1 MLAFTINS
9 KPETS
14 RAVSESSPL
23 AGETELGT
31 VQKAEK
37 RQPAGAPVITIYRH
51 MLGRLIVTTAAIMS
65 VIVVEQILEKS
76 RKLYDLVITG
86 ALPVH
91 RVLLIWLHILPV
103 IFYHASPEI
112 VSIAVTWRYYQWIQN
127 NEVLTLR
134 SAGRSC
140 LQIAFPGILAA
151 IFAASFCALNSLCL
165 VAPSWGSLED
175 IRLEAFATPSVDALQ
190 PGYQQ
195 QIVPGFS
202 VGFARRGLDGTTLED
217 VVVLDGRKDNAF
229 TDIWAR
235 RASLLRIGE
244 DLLLL
249 FDSGAYIVRN
259 ATGTEKVVFDT
270 FSLPLGNGMLGAT
283 TTRARGF
290 YEEPVT
296 RLLNPPSEVRNDI
309 LVWAQWLAEGHRRII
324 NPLLCVGNVVLVL
337 GLLVPGRQGNFRL
350 KILFLL
356 AVASALAT
364 NTLPDSIVSIV
375 IRNAD
380 FLPLLYLLPAAPT
393 IAGGLLLIGSDKR
406 SPMFSGWRQRQ
417 LNHTAAKRTLVRDL
431 A

>member
-1 MLAFTINS
+1 
-9 KPETS
+9 
-14 RAVSESSPL
+14 
-23 AGETELGT
+23 
-31 VQKAEK
+31 
-37 RQPAGAPVITIYRH
+37 
-51 MLGRLIVTTAAIMS
+51 MLGRLTVTTAAIMS

-76 RKLYDLVITG
+76 RKLYDLVMAG
-86 ALPVH
+86 ALPLH
-91 RVLLIWLHILPV
+91 RLLLIWLHILPV

-112 VSIAVTWRYYQWIQN
+112 VSIAVAWRYYQWIEN

-134 SAGRSC
+134 STGRSC
-140 LQIAFPGILAA
+140 LQIACPGILAA

-165 VAPSWGSLED
+165 LPPSWGSLED
-175 IRLEAFATPSVDALQ
+175 IRLEAFAIPSVDALQ

-195 QIVPGFS
+195 QIIPGFS

-217 VVVLDGRKDNAF
+217 IVVLDGRKDNAF

-235 RASLLRIGE
+235 RASLLRTGE

-249 FDSGAYIVRN
+249 FESGAYIVRN
-259 ATGTEKVVFDT
+259 ATGTEKVEFDT

-283 TTRARGF
+283 TARARGF

-296 RLLNPPSEVRNDI
+296 RLLNPPSEVRNDL

-337 GLLVPGRQGNFRL
+337 GLLVPGRRGDVRL
-350 KILFLL
+350 KTLLVL

-364 NTLPDSIVSIV
+364 NTLPDPIVLV
-375 IRNAD
+375 AIRNID
-380 FLPLLYLLPAAPT
+380 FLPLLYLLPAVPT
-393 IAGGLLLIGSDKR
+393 IAGGLLVVGSDMR
-406 SPMFSGWRQRQ
+406 SPMSSGWWRRR
-417 LNHTAAKRTLVRDL
+417 LNRASGARTLVRDT

>member
-1 MLAFTINS
+1 
-9 KPETS
+9 
-14 RAVSESSPL
+14 VSESSSL
-23 AGETELGT
+23 AGETELGA
-31 VQKAEK
+31 VQKADK

-51 MLGRLIVTTAAIMS
+51 MLGRLAATTAAIMS

-76 RKLYDLVITG
+76 RKLYDLVMAG
-86 ALPVH
+86 ALPIH
-91 RVLLIWLHILPV
+91 RLLLIWLHILPV

-112 VSIAVTWRYYQWIQN
+112 VSIAVAWRYHQWIEN

-134 SAGRSC
+134 NAGRSC
-140 LQIAFPGILAA
+140 FQIACPGIIAA
-151 IFAASFCALNSLCL
+151 MLFASFCALNSLCL
-165 VAPSWGSLED
+165 LPPSWGSLED
-175 IRLEAFATPSVDALQ
+175 IRLEAVANPSVDALQ

-195 QIVPGFS
+195 QIIPGFS

-217 VVVLDGRKDNAF
+217 IVVLDGHKDDAF

-235 RASLLRIGE
+235 RGRLLRTGE

-259 ATGTEKVVFDT
+259 ATGTKKVVFDT

-283 TTRARGF
+283 TARARGF

-296 RLLNPPSEVRNDI
+296 RLLNPPSEVKNDI

-337 GLLVPGRQGNFRL
+337 GLLVPRRPGNFPL
-350 KILFLL
+350 KILFML

-364 NTLPDSIVSIV
+364 NTLPDPIVSMAV
-375 IRNAD
+375 RNVD
-380 FLPLLYLLPAAPT
+380 FLPLLYLLPAAPA
-393 IAGGLLLIGSDKR
+393 IAGGLLLIRSDMR

-417 LNHTAAKRTLVRDL
+417 LNRATAKRTLVRDL

>member
-1 MLAFTINS
+1 
-9 KPETS
+9 
-14 RAVSESSPL
+14 
-23 AGETELGT
+23 
-31 VQKAEK
+31 
-37 RQPAGAPVITIYRH
+37 
-51 MLGRLIVTTAAIMS
+51 MLGRLTVTTAAIMS

-76 RKLYDLVITG
+76 RKLYDLVMAG
-86 ALPVH
+86 ALPLH
-91 RVLLIWLHILPV
+91 RLLLIWLHILPV

-112 VSIAVTWRYYQWIQN
+112 VSIAVAWRYYQWIED

-134 SAGRSC
+134 STGRSC
-140 LQIAFPGILAA
+140 LQIACPGILAA

-165 VAPSWGSLED
+165 LPPSWGSLED
-175 IRLEAFATPSVDALQ
+175 IRLEAFATPSFDALQ

-195 QIVPGFS
+195 QIIPGFS

-217 VVVLDGRKDNAF
+217 IVVLDGRKDNAF

-235 RASLLRIGE
+235 RASLLRTGE

-249 FDSGAYIVRN
+249 FESGAYIVRN
-259 ATGTEKVVFDT
+259 ATGTEKVEFDT

-283 TTRARGF
+283 TARARGF

-296 RLLNPPSEVRNDI
+296 RLLNPPSEVRNDL

-337 GLLVPGRQGNFRL
+337 GLLVPGRRGDLRL
-350 KILFLL
+350 KILLVL

-364 NTLPDSIVSIV
+364 NTLPDPIVLV
-375 IRNAD
+375 AIRNID
-380 FLPLLYLLPAAPT
+380 FLPLLYLLPAVPT
-393 IAGGLLLIGSDKR
+393 IAGGLLLVGSDMR
-406 SPMFSGWRQRQ
+406 SPMSSGWWRRR
-417 LNHTAAKRTLVRDL
+417 LNRASGARTLVRDT

>member
-1 MLAFTINS
+1 
-9 KPETS
+9 
-14 RAVSESSPL
+14 
-23 AGETELGT
+23 
-31 VQKAEK
+31 
-37 RQPAGAPVITIYRH
+37 
-51 MLGRLIVTTAAIMS
+51 MLGRLTVTTAAIMS

-76 RKLYDLVITG
+76 RKLYDLVMAG
-86 ALPVH
+86 ALPLH
-91 RVLLIWLHILPV
+91 RLLLIWLQILPV

-112 VSIAVTWRYYQWIQN
+112 VSIAVAWRYYQWIEN

-140 LQIAFPGILAA
+140 LQIACPGILAA

-165 VAPSWGSLED
+165 LPPSWGSLED

-195 QIVPGFS
+195 QIIPGFS
-202 VGFARRGLDGTTLED
+202 VGFARRGIDGTTLED
-217 VVVLDGRKDNAF
+217 IVVLDGRKDNAF

-235 RASLLRIGE
+235 RASLLRTGE
-244 DLLLL
+244 DLLLV

-259 ATGTEKVVFDT
+259 ATGTEKVEFDT

-283 TTRARGF
+283 TARARGF

-296 RLLNPPSEVRNDI
+296 RLLNPPSEVRNDT

-337 GLLVPGRQGNFRL
+337 GLLVSGRQGDVRL
-350 KILFLL
+350 KIPLVL

-364 NTLPDSIVSIV
+364 NTLPDPIVLMA
-375 IRNAD
+375 IRNID
-380 FLPLLYLLPAAPT
+380 FLPLLYLLPAVPT
-393 IAGGLLLIGSDKR
+393 IAGGLLLVGSDMR
-406 SPMFSGWRQRQ
+406 SPMSSGWRRRR
-417 LNHTAAKRTLVRDL
+417 LNRASGTRTLVRDT